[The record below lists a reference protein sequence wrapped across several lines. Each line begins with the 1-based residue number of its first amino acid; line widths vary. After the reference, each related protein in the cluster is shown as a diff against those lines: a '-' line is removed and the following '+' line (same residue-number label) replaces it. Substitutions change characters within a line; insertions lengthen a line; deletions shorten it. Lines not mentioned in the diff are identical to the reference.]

1 MPVPPPRRRTSWPCR
16 RLPVGL
22 SGERLEP
29 RWAPAIATLSLDTTF
44 QTIEGYGTHLNLD
57 SSLTDPALLSAY
69 VDAGFNMVRLEVG
82 PSLYTFQKSGDL
94 TIPIPIEADLGANIA
109 RFDFERGGWAM
120 LDDAIRWMRDNSM
133 EPERFRLTGSVWSPP
148 HWLKI
153 PTGTQINWTNW
164 DGSARSNYGPFLPYG
179 VTGGNSG
186 GGRVDPARYQ
196 EMARWV
202 LSFVKGYSEFVG
214 VPIDSF
220 SFQNEPDYEGF
231 YNTTS
236 YGRRAV
242 DPADPSKGYVNDWT
256 IYADAF
262 QAVVDELALH
272 PEITTRM
279 IGPEIMTVSPWANSN
294 SDRVR
299 AALAD
304 RGLLHHMDIIGA
316 HGYEGVSESAIGW
329 DTFWRRY
336 GGDNK
341 PIYMTEH
348 SGEIQS
354 WLDGVD
360 AQGKSANGALS
371 LALKIHNA
379 FVYGHSSTF
388 EHWSFSNSTEKSS
401 LVQPANRATPEVDP
415 KYAAMVQFS
424 RFIRPGAVRIGASF
438 ENGWT
443 AIGGNGP
450 LDAHRSLNVGSYYH
464 PVDRQLTTVLVNMR
478 DTADT
483 TTIVLPNTL
492 DIRSLRAYRSTGA
505 DRVLELPVIAVVD
518 GRAVVQVPPKSV
530 ITVAGINESGGDW
543 QTGLPFGWD
552 ATDVGN
558 PALAG
563 ATTVSDGTW
572 TLRAA
577 GADIWNAADEFQF
590 AARDAW
596 RDATVTARVD
606 SVQNTNGWAKAGA
619 MIRGSG
625 AANAPFAAVFQLP
638 SNEVVFQWRSEAGAN
653 ATFNWERPGAGTG
666 AKFVRVE
673 RVGDSFA
680 GSFSLDGVSWTRLG
694 DPVTVAL
701 PETALV
707 GLAYTSHATGTL
719 GTATF
724 SDVTVSTVNAAP
736 TIESVTATLSPD
748 STLVELAVV
757 ASDDY
762 PASDLG
768 YSWRLVEGPA
778 PVIFSPAK
786 PSARVATAGFAAG
799 GEYLFEVTATDRG
812 GESVS
817 GRVRVSIA
825 RRPAEVV
832 VVPANSVTS
841 TRGGVNL
848 EGTTRDQ
855 FGLPIAGNVTWTI
868 VSGGGTINAAGQFT
882 AGVTAGDTVIRA
894 NAGNRTAEATIAVLD
909 PETPLV
915 TLQFEE
921 GTVGGGTQILSFHA
935 GYRGAGFVDF
945 PGNGGFAGF
954 TAVDGGIGGRN
965 LIWIRYA
972 LGATAARA
980 GRLTVN
986 GVSQNLVF
994 PSTGSWTTWQ
1004 LLSVPVTL
1012 RAGNT
1017 NDIRIESIGQ
1027 DLANLDELRVGRL
1040 TNPGPVV
1047 ETMHTPAGQ
1056 MTIDGRSRTGTL
1068 AVEKTGGG
1076 SLVLTAAA
1084 DFSGGIRVTEGR
1096 VIVQDIAGL
1105 GAGGLAVTGGSVSL
1119 EVGYGTVSLTALDLG
1134 TTGRIDIGTGGL
1146 RITAGGFDEAKV
1158 RQWIVTG
1165 RNGGSWDGA
1174 TGIVSQAAAPG
1185 SARMIGY
1192 RIIDG
1197 AMFVSWAAAGDA
1209 DLDGV
1214 VSIFDLTQV
1223 VGGGKYNADA
1233 TASWSDGDFNYDG
1246 RVNLLDLV
1254 AINSTGLF
1262 NRGNYRLGTGTG
1274 ASSSL
1279 TLTAA
1284 FALYAEESSSSKPTR
1299 RSL

>member
-1 MPVPPPRRRTSWPCR
+1 MPAPRVRQNR
-16 RLPVGL
+16 RLFVARL

-57 SSLTDPALLSAY
+57 SSLTDPTLLSAY

-82 PSLYTFQKSGDL
+82 PSLYTLQNSGDL
-94 TIPIPIEADLGANIA
+94 TIPIPIEADLDANIA
-109 RFDFERGGWAM
+109 RFDFERGGWAE

-164 DGSARSNYGPFLPYG
+164 DGTARSDYGPFLPYG
-179 VTGGNSG
+179 PTGGNSG
-186 GGRVDPARYQ
+186 GGRVDPAHYQ

-214 VPIDSF
+214 IPIDSF

-242 DPADPSKGYVNDWT
+242 DPADPTKGYVTDWT

-272 PEITTRM
+272 PDITTRM
-279 IGPEIMTVSPWANSN
+279 IGPEIMTVSPWANGN
-294 SDRVR
+294 SDKVR
-299 AALAD
+299 TALAD
-304 RGLLHHMDIIGA
+304 RGLLQHMDIIGA
-316 HGYEGVSESAIGW
+316 HGYEGVSDSAVGW

-336 GGDNK
+336 GSDGK

-360 AQGKSANGALS
+360 AAGKPANGALS

-379 FVYGHSSTF
+379 FVYGHSSSF
-388 EHWSFSNSTEKSS
+388 EYWSFSNSTEKSS
-401 LVQPANRATPEVDP
+401 LVQPANRSTPEMDP

-424 RFIRPGAVRIGASF
+424 RFIRPGAVRIGANF

-443 AIGGNGP
+443 AIGGSGR

-464 PVDRQLTTVLVNMR
+464 PEDRQLTTVLVNMR
-478 DTADT
+478 NTADT
-483 TTIVLPNTL
+483 TTVVLPDTL
-492 DIRSLRAYRSTGA
+492 DVRSLRVYRSTGT
-505 DRVLELPVIAVVD
+505 DRVAEQPAISVID
-518 GRAVVQVPPKSV
+518 GRAVVQVPPNSV
-530 ITVAGINESGGDW
+530 VTLTGINESGDDW
-543 QTGLPFGWD
+543 QTGLPPGWE
-552 ATDVGN
+552 AADVGG

-563 ATTVSDGTW
+563 STTVSDGTW

-577 GADIWNAADEFQF
+577 GADIWNTADEFQF
-590 AARDAW
+590 AAREAW

-606 SVQNTNGWAKAGA
+606 SVPNTNAWAKAGV
-619 MIRGSG
+619 MIRGS
-625 AANAPFAAVFQLP
+625 AAADAPFAAVFQLP
-638 SNEVVFQWRSEAGAN
+638 GNEVVFQWRSEAGAN

-666 AKFVRVE
+666 AKFVRIE
-673 RVGDSFA
+673 RIGDSFSGA
-680 GSFSLDGVSWTRLG
+680 YSLDGVSWTQLG
-694 DPVTVAL
+694 DPVSIAL
-701 PETALV
+701 PETAHV

-724 SDVTVSTVNAAP
+724 SEVTVSTANEAP
-736 TIESVTATLSPD
+736 TIESVTATVSAD
-748 STLVELAVV
+748 ATSVELAVV
-757 ASDDY
+757 ANDDY

-768 YSWRLVEGPA
+768 YSWRLVDGPA
-778 PVIFSPAK
+778 PVLFSPAE
-786 PSARVATAGFAAG
+786 PSARIATAAVTAG
-799 GEYLFEVTATDRG
+799 GDYVFEVTATDRG
-812 GESVS
+812 TESVS
-817 GRVRVSIA
+817 GRVTINVAS
-825 RRPAEVV
+825 RPAELVV
-832 VVPANSVTS
+832 SPANPITP
-841 TRGGVNL
+841 TRGSVSL
-848 EGTTRDQ
+848 EGAVLDQ
-855 FGLPIAGNVTWTI
+855 FGLPVAGTLTWTI
-868 VSGGGTINAAGQFT
+868 VSGSGTINAAGQFT
-882 AGVTAGDTVIRA
+882 AGAAAGHTVVRA
-894 NAGNRTAEATIAVLD
+894 NAGNRFGEVTIAVLD
-909 PETPLV
+909 PETPLA

-921 GTVGGGTQILSFHA
+921 GTTGGGTQILSFHA

-945 PGNGGFAGF
+945 PGNGGFAEF
-954 TAVDGGIGGRN
+954 TAVDGGIGGEN

-972 LGATAARA
+972 LGATTARA

-986 GVSQNLVF
+986 GNSQSVSF
-994 PSTGSWTTWQ
+994 APTGSWTTWQ
-1004 LLSVPVTL
+1004 LLAVPVNL
-1012 RAGNT
+1012 RAGSN
-1017 NDIRIESIGQ
+1017 NAIRIESIGQ

-1040 TNPGPVV
+1040 TTPGPVV

-1056 MTIDGRSRTGTL
+1056 MTIDGRSRSGPL

-1076 SLVLTAAA
+1076 SLVLAAAA
-1084 DFSGGIRVTEGR
+1084 DFSGGVRVTDGQ
-1096 VIVQDIAGL
+1096 VIVQDVAAL
-1105 GAGGLAVTGGSVSL
+1105 GTGGLAVSDGSVSL

-1134 TTGRIDIGTGGL
+1134 STGRIDIGTGGL
-1146 RITAGGFDEAKV
+1146 RIAAGGFDETQV
-1158 RQWIVTG
+1158 RHWLLAG
-1165 RNGGSWDGA
+1165 RNGGGWDGA
-1174 TGIVSQAAAPG
+1174 TGIVSRAATAG
-1185 SARMIGY
+1185 SGRTIGY
-1192 RIIDG
+1192 RIKDG
-1197 AMFVSWAAAGDA
+1197 DMFVSWAAAGDA

-1214 VSIFDLTQV
+1214 VSVFDLTQV
-1223 VGGGKYNADA
+1223 VSGGQYNVGGASPA
-1233 TASWSDGDFNYDG
+1233 TARWSDGDFNYDG

-1274 ASSSL
+1274 PGSSPA
-1279 TLTAA
+1279 LTAA
-1284 FALYAEESSSSKPTR
+1284 FAMLAEESSPAKPAR